1 MFVVFHTHAASFV
14 MAFVAS
20 YALTGLALMFL
31 LWANL
36 FDNPN
41 ERSSHHYPT
50 PRGGGLAVLPVI
62 LGAWVLIGYF
72 FAGATQEVFGIA
84 ALALVLGAV
93 SWLDDVRN
101 VPVLA
106 RLLVQ
111 IVVVLG
117 ALYVMRDRGPYFGG
131 WLSPDL
137 DILVAGL
144 LWVWF
149 VNLYNFMDGID
160 GITGVETASIGLGVM
175 AVGFAAG
182 LGDGITMYAGTIA
195 AAALGFLWWN
205 WQPARLFLGD
215 VGSVPLGFLTGWLL
229 LMLMAKGQW
238 AAAAILPLYYLADST
253 VTLLRRILKGEKFW
267 RPHRSHFYQRATE
280 WRLNH
285 RQASIAVA
293 VAGLLLIVLAVVAS
307 KGPILPALGG
317 AAVVV
322 AGLLFHFGRRAS

>member
-31 LWANL
+31 LWAKL
-36 FDNPN
+36 FDTPN

-50 PRGGGLAVLPVI
+50 PRGGGLAVVPVV
-62 LGAWVLIGYF
+62 LGAWILIGYF
-72 FAGATQEVFGIA
+72 FNGATQEVFGVVGLAVVLA
-84 ALALVLGAV
+84 AI
-93 SWLDDVRN
+93 SWLDDVRG
-101 VPVLA
+101 VPVLL
-106 RLLVQ
+106 RLIVQ
-111 IVVVLG
+111 TIIVLG
-117 ALYVMRDRGPYFGG
+117 ALYVMRDRAPYFGG

-137 DILVAGL
+137 DILAAGL

-149 VNLYNFMDGID
+149 INLYNFMDGID
-160 GITGVETASIGLGVM
+160 GITGVETACIGLGVM
-175 AVGFAAG
+175 AVAFAVG

-229 LMLMAKGQW
+229 LMLMAKGQL

-253 VTLLRRILKGEKFW
+253 ITLLRRIAKGEKFW

-285 RQASIAVA
+285 RQASIAILI
-293 VAGLLLIVLAVVAS
+293 AGLLLVVLAIVAS
-307 KGPILPALGG
+307 TGRTVPALGG